1 MTTSFK
7 EYTID
12 IVDDAN
18 YTLGSA
24 DNSHTYDRVYFEE
37 TEYRPTSKHGIR
49 ITRDGQSVASAII
62 CENGGATGIHDN
74 SFIITGDVLLIC
86 CSDAVYSFKLPTLGL
101 NWRKKLD
108 AVTCFGIY
116 PFKGDYIIHG
126 ELEIKRIDLHG
137 NIKWDFSAKDIF
149 VTRDSSEAIRFN
161 GNTIELTDWDGDQYV
176 LNENGRL
183 TK

>member
-24 DNSHTYDRVYFEE
+24 DNSHTYDRVYFEK

-86 CSDAVYSFKLPTLGL
+86 CSDAVYSFKLPTLEL
-101 NWRKKLD
+101 NWKKKLD

-116 PFKGDYIIHG
+116 PFKGDYIFHG
-126 ELEIKRIDLHG
+126 P
-137 NIKWDFSAKDIF
+137 
-149 VTRDSSEAIRFN
+149 V
-161 GNTIELTDWDGDQYV
+161 IELMGKALINYPQGHVYTECCGPFHFF
-176 LNENGRL
+176 
-183 TK
+183 KPSIFI